1 MKPLVHLVASSLISS
16 FVYILYRSIGVSLIA
31 FVAGI
36 FIDLDYILDYLLNY
50 GFRHAWR
57 NWRDFYSVCVEMRFE
72 KVYLFL
78 HSFELVIL
86 LWILVTCLPYFY
98 CGRTVNLY
106 RALAIGVTQHLLLD
120 FFSNPVHPLAYFLWF
135 RIANKFRKERFLQL
149 Y

>member
-1 MKPLVHLVASSLISS
+1 MKPLVHFVASSLISS

-50 GFRHAWR
+50 GLRHAWR
-57 NWRDFYSVCVEMRFE
+57 NWREFYSVCDEMKFE

-86 LWILVTCLPYFY
+86 LWILVRCLSYFY
-98 CGRTVNLY
+98 GARTVNLY
-106 RALAIGVTQHLLLD
+106 RALAIGFTQHLLLD

-135 RIANKFRKERFLQL
+135 RICNKFRKDRFLQL